1 MQSMTKKQRPS
12 DNAPLVREAPI
23 AQEIRRMREYPP
35 RLEGHKTQL
44 SRLERLAVL
53 NGLRDGVAVS
63 RIAEDLKCSRRTVS
77 YVKERL
83 YDYTLTIF
91 DLDVIG
97 HRANGVFQCV
107 FCGEAKSRLTQ
118 CQRHVLAHFFAH
130 HIAQNIDL
138 SSVPQI

>member
-1 MQSMTKKQRPS
+1 MTKKQRPS
-12 DNAPLVREAPI
+12 GNAPLVREAPI

-35 RLEGHKTQL
+35 RGKGRTQL

-83 YDYTLTIF
+83 YDYPLTIF
-91 DLDVIG
+91 DLDVIR
-97 HRANGVFQCV
+97 HRGDRFKP
-107 FCGEAKSRLTQ
+107 FGTEST
-118 CQRHVLAHFFAH
+118 
-130 HIAQNIDL
+130 
-138 SSVPQI
+138 

>member
-1 MQSMTKKQRPS
+1 M
-12 DNAPLVREAPI
+12 
-23 AQEIRRMREYPP
+23 
-35 RLEGHKTQL
+35 
-44 SRLERLAVL
+44 
-53 NGLRDGVAVS
+53 AVS

-83 YDYTLTIF
+83 YDYPLTIF

-107 FCGEAKSRLTQ
+107 FCGESKSRLTQ

>member
-1 MQSMTKKQRPS
+1 MAKKQRPS
-12 DNAPLVREAPI
+12 GIAPLVREAPI

-35 RLEGHKTQL
+35 REKGRSQI
-44 SRLERLAVL
+44 SRLERLAAL
-53 NGLRDGVAVS
+53 NGLRDGLGPS
-63 RIAEDLKCSRRTVS
+63 RIAKDLNCSVRTVR
-77 YVKERL
+77 YIKERL
-83 YDYTLTIF
+83 YDYPLTIF

-107 FCGEAKSRLTQ
+107 FCGESKSRLTQ

>member
-1 MQSMTKKQRPS
+1 MTKKQRPS
-12 DNAPLVREAPI
+12 VNAPLVREAPI

-35 RLEGHKTQL
+35 RLEGHKTRL

-53 NGLRDGVAVS
+53 NGLRDGMAPS
-63 RIAEDLKCSRRTVS
+63 RIAVDLNCSVRTVS
-77 YVKERL
+77 YVKQKL
-83 YDYTLTIF
+83 YDYPLTIF
-91 DLDVIG
+91 DLDVIR
-97 HRANGVFQCV
+97 HRGNGVFQCV
-107 FCGEAKSRLTQ
+107 FCGEAKSRLSQ

>member
-1 MQSMTKKQRPS
+1 MTKQRPS
-12 DNAPLVREAPI
+12 GIAPLVREAPI

-35 RLEGHKTQL
+35 RREGRTQL
-44 SRLERLAVL
+44 SKLERLAVL

-63 RIAEDLKCSRRTVS
+63 RIAEDLKCSVRTVR

-83 YDYTLTIF
+83 YDYPLTIF

-107 FCGEAKSRLTQ
+107 FCGESKSRLTQ